1 MTELEKLEARIEAVD
16 TAIAA
21 TKMALGVDRKMSHD
35 KHPSGHYTKAL
46 TELMDIQTS
55 LNALRIRMI
64 AIGR

>member
-1 MTELEKLEARIEAVD
+1 MTELEKLEARIEAVN
-16 TAIAA
+16 TAIGA

-46 TELMDIQTS
+46 TELTDIQTG

-64 AIGR
+64 ALGR